1 MSSHDRKFMEKLTE
15 LMEKNMDNGDLIV
28 DDLVQ
33 DVYKRQT
40 MQDVWKSQSVENL
53 LTTKFY
59 DLPHFCSKEIDVYK
73 RQHLSGE
80 GLFAERSAICD
91 RKW

>member
-33 DVYKRQT
+33 ELAVSRSVFFKKLKTLTGLAPIEFIKEMRVKRAAQLI
-40 MQDVWKSQSVENL
+40 E
-53 LTTKFY
+53 
-59 DLPHFCSKEIDVYK
+59 
-73 RQHLSGE
+73 SGDYNMTQI
-80 GLFAERSAICD
+80 AYMVV
-91 RKW
+91 